1 MKKFIV
7 FYCTLFTV
15 LTSFSQQKNGLT
27 FFETNA
33 NLTFKVN
40 ENFEFGNNNGES
52 FFVPSEILL
61 RFGIGYEY
69 KKKIAI
75 SFNTGFDYHFD
86 YFIGTI
92 PTYFTFQYNLWTKG
106 NDAFYILYNT
116 GRLWRLAERFSD
128 GDYRGF
134 GIGWRFESGSTL
146 NPTFKIIYHQ
156 KKIKNFENG
165 SYDNISL
172 GIGFTIF

>member
-1 MKKFIV
+1 MNPSLFPLKFY
-7 FYCTLFTV
+7 FV
-15 LTSFSQQKNGLT
+15 LELVMNT
-27 FFETNA
+27 
-33 NLTFKVN
+33 
-40 ENFEFGNNNGES
+40 
-52 FFVPSEILL
+52 
-61 RFGIGYEY
+61 
-69 KKKIAI
+69 KKIAI

-92 PTYFTFQYNLWTKG
+92 PTYFTFQYNLWTKD
-106 NDAFYILYNT
+106 NDAFYMLYNT
-116 GRLWRLAERFSD
+116 GRLWRLAEQFSD

-165 SYDNISL
+165 GYDNISP
-172 GIGFTIF
+172 GIGFTVF